1 MCHIVFQANERLTAT
16 VGAANAT
23 WMAQPPA
30 ERSDAGSIHALIGQL
45 RKEEQKI
52 NIDLAAGIEAS
63 LRIHLMPMHAV
74 LCCVIA
80 PRRSC

>member
-45 RKEEQKI
+45 RKEEQKVNI
-52 NIDLAAGIEAS
+52 NLATGIEAS
-63 LRIHLMPMHAV
+63 LRHLVIHMHA
-74 LCCVIA
+74 LQCCVIA
-80 PRRSC
+80 LRQS